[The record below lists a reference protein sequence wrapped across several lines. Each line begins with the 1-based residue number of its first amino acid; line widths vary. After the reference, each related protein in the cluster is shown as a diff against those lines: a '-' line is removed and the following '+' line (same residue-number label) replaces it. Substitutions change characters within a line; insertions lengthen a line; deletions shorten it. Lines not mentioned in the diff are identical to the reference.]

1 MKNKVQLIGYVG
13 QDPEFRNFE
22 NEVSRLKCSIATH
35 DRVKN
40 AEGTYEDRTTWHNV
54 VMFNKLAS
62 RASKIL
68 KRGDL
73 CAIEGSLS
81 YYSCTNTE
89 QQSVNRTDVV
99 ARDFTYLGNASA
111 KERKPVEET
120 A

>member
-1 MKNKVQLIGYVG
+1 
-13 QDPEFRNFE
+13 
-22 NEVSRLKCSIATH
+22 
-35 DRVKN
+35 
-40 AEGTYEDRTTWHNV
+40 
-54 VMFNKLAS
+54 MFNKLAS
-62 RASKIL
+62 RANKIL

-81 YYSCTNTE
+81 YYSYTNTE

-99 ARDFTYLGNASA
+99 ARDFTYLGNVSA